1 RDRAGNPRP
10 GADALPGHPHRAFLR
25 RDARRPDRLLGPAP
39 CSGGARTAHGC
50 RPGRRHCPRRRTAR
64 RPRCRSDRHCTGQ
77 RADRRARG
85 PPRRADPGSCI
96 HGPYLRRLTV
106 SARALV
112 NEFAKMRH
120 LHVVFVAGVLLAV
133 VLGIGLY
140 AGVMN
145 PDFDRTTGTSWTLL
159 LMGLGSG
166 VMISPLLL

>member
-1 RDRAGNPRP
+1 M
-10 GADALPGHPHRAFLR
+10 
-25 RDARRPDRLLGPAP
+25 
-39 CSGGARTAHGC
+39 
-50 RPGRRHCPRRRTAR
+50 
-64 RPRCRSDRHCTGQ
+64 
-77 RADRRARG
+77 
-85 PPRRADPGSCI
+85 
-96 HGPYLRRLTV
+96 

-166 VMISPLLL
+166 VMISPLLLAVLASRLVDAEHQDGGWLMSTTSGVTAGEL